1 MFARSEGKKRLGEI
15 FDFYG
20 GFSFKSN
27 TYLKEGRYRIL
38 TIKNVQDGLIDT
50 NGCACIDDLPP
61 KLKTE
66 QILSTGDVLLSLT
79 GNVGRVGIVC
89 EDNLLLNQRVAK
101 VKASADKIPFIYF
114 LLREPSVKKMMELIS
129 KGTAQANL
137 SPIETLKL
145 EIDYSHIVESGY
157 KEILSTVFNK
167 IVSNTCENK
176 RLEDLRNTLLPKLI
190 SGELD
195 VSKLEL

>member
-1 MFARSEGKKRLGEI
+1 M
-15 FDFYG
+15 
-20 GFSFKSN
+20 
-27 TYLKEGRYRIL
+27 
-38 TIKNVQDGLIDT
+38 IDT

-145 EIDYSHIVESGY
+145 EIDYSHIVESEY

-195 VSKLEL
+195 VSELEL

>member
-1 MFARSEGKKRLGEI
+1 M
-15 FDFYG
+15 
-20 GFSFKSN
+20 
-27 TYLKEGRYRIL
+27 
-38 TIKNVQDGLIDT
+38 IDT